1 MEVEGCEGEE
11 EEEGRGG
18 EDAPHCG
25 LKKAQSLL
33 VREEEKWRTDYEKPT
48 ERPWGSGTHAMS
60 YKSAGMVECGN
71 VDFIRRQR
79 DETC

>member
-25 LKKAQSLL
+25 LKKAQSSL
-33 VREEEKWRTDYEKPT
+33 VREEEK
-48 ERPWGSGTHAMS
+48 
-60 YKSAGMVECGN
+60 
-71 VDFIRRQR
+71 
-79 DETC
+79 